1 MARVVLDHGVDFMV
15 GQANVGVQGHQAA
28 IHVGKGGVHGFEGG
42 QDVADTGAKT
52 LTAQQR
58 QKRGGATTH
67 QKKSADATPQR
78 FLVSIVSVVSSGLG
92 AGATRRP
99 APNQPQQE
107 AEEEIRPNC
116 IYGGAVEQHD
126 EIVLVEKIELV
137 VVGRRKRSGGVGQRI
152 KNSRWHEPR
161 HAVEGLQ

>member
-1 MARVVLDHGVDFMV
+1 MVLSAVQQCFRVGTVARVVLDHGVDFMV
-15 GQANVGVQGHQAA
+15 GQDNVSVQGHQAA

-58 QKRGGATTH
+58 QKRDGATTH
-67 QKKSADATPQR
+67 QKKSVGATPQH
-78 FLVSIVSVVSSGLG
+78 FLVSTVLIVSSGLG

-107 AEEEIRPNC
+107 AEQEIRPNRVD
-116 IYGGAVEQHD
+116 GGAVEQYD
-126 EIVLVEKIELV
+126 EIVLVEQIELV
-137 VVGRRKRSGGVGQRI
+137 VVGRWK
-152 KNSRWHEPR
+152 
-161 HAVEGLQ
+161 